1 VSNSVWGHPL
11 QTGHGRGHYWGHPN
25 HKEIRMPPNQL
36 TERAIAGLKPTAR
49 PAKYGDGMGLF
60 LNRNGSRWWRFRFR
74 FNRKQNTL
82 SLGTHPN
89 VSLEHA
95 RTQRDQYRALL
106 ADGLDPANHHKAE
119 RAEQVRQREEQ
130 RDSARFLVDSAGA
143 LSIRWGKR
151 TVLISPAETAD
162 LRAFLEA
169 TKTVASKATPC
180 L

>member
-1 VSNSVWGHPL
+1 
-11 QTGHGRGHYWGHPN
+11 
-25 HKEIRMPPNQL
+25 MPPNQL

-49 PAKYGDGMGLF
+49 PAKYGDGLGLF
-60 LNRNGSRWWRFRFR
+60 LLVNPTGSRWWRFRFR

-89 VSLEHA
+89 VSLEQA
-95 RTQRDQYRALL
+95 RGLRDQYRALL
-106 ADGLDPANHHKAE
+106 ANGLDPANHHKAE

-130 RDSARFLVDSAGA
+130 RDAARFLVDSAGA
-143 LSIRWGKR
+143 LSVRLGNRI
-151 TVLISPAETAD
+151 VLLSPAETAD

-169 TKTVASKATPC
+169 TKTVARKASPC